1 MLAIAQICRQIRF
14 VTFLILWYAIGGY
27 LYWII
32 IYSQAVWSP
41 QFKTCEDFAFT
52 DPMGNYQNVKTPLL
66 HNTKMPSPS
75 A

>member
-1 MLAIAQICRQIRF
+1 
-14 VTFLILWYAIGGY
+14 
-27 LYWII
+27 
-32 IYSQAVWSP
+32 VWSP